1 MIDERLIGALHL
13 SSGTHE
19 DDPGEAH
26 RVFQAS
32 TISALLDGAYEGD
45 VTFAELASRGD
56 FGIGTLNGC
65 DGEMVAMPYY
75 NEQGIL
81 NRQIAEL
88 LIARAI
94 KVSYMTIIHQNCSLS
109 GDHSFIGCQ

>member
-65 DGEMVAMPYY
+65 DGEMVAIVACGG
-75 NEQGIL
+75 NVALADFHRLLQE
-81 NRQIAEL
+81 AE
-88 LIARAI
+88 
-94 KVSYMTIIHQNCSLS
+94 
-109 GDHSFIGCQ
+109 